1 MIQAVRETTFNAWL
15 SLEDSR
21 IDTSVAVTQV
31 RHLFKFINDMDKA
44 VFYAYPVDE
53 ASAFPRYTKCLF
65 NYSITPDVY
74 SGLTK
79 LIPAGYFKYEV
90 YEVTWT
96 GTVTLSLGN
105 APATED
111 DVLAVDPTHGVVQ
124 GLVAIGKLYLAE
136 KAGSEQVQYLEHPEP
151 AATNYIYYGQ

>member
-1 MIQAVRETTFNAWL
+1 MIQSVRETAFNAWL

-21 IDTSVAVTQV
+21 INNSVALIQV

-44 VFYAYPVDE
+44 VFYAYPVAE
-53 ASAFPRYTKCLF
+53 TAFPRYTKCAF
-65 NYSITPDVY
+65 NYNIVPNIYTGD
-74 SGLTK
+74 TT

-90 YEVTWT
+90 YEVSWT
-96 GTVTLSLGN
+96 GTVTLSAGN

-111 DVLAVDPTHGVVQ
+111 DVLPVLPRHGVVQ